1 MLALADRSAAD
12 ETAEPQ
18 ASQAMLARNHRD
30 RLLFDRVK
38 RGDRRAREELIER
51 FLPLARTVARR
62 YDRQREPLDDL
73 YQVASVA
80 LVKAVDRFDCDR
92 GVAFSSYAVPTIS
105 GELKRH
111 FRERSWTVRPPRA
124 VQELSMRLDVLEPR
138 LSGEPDRSPTVSELA
153 AAARVADEL
162 ALEALQAR
170 SARSGLSLQTPVGG
184 EAERELQD
192 TIAVSDGGYEQ
203 AEDRAMLDE
212 LLAYLS
218 PRSAM
223 VVRLR
228 FERDLTQAEIGALLG
243 VSQMQVSRI
252 VRRAI
257 AHLREITQQ
266 QHRMFEAGGLRPRA
280 TGPGAASPGTSAP
293 ASTTR

>member
-1 MLALADRSAAD
+1 MLELRDPRAAD
-12 ETAEPQ
+12 ETVEAQ
-18 ASQAMLARNHRD
+18 ASPALLARNRRD
-30 RLLFDRVK
+30 RLLFHRAK
-38 RGDRRAREELIER
+38 RGDRRARDEVIER
-51 FLPLARTVARR
+51 FLPLARAVARR
-62 YDRQREPLDDL
+62 YERPREPLDDL

-105 GELKRH
+105 GALKRY
-111 FRERSWTVRPPRA
+111 FRDRSWTVRPPRA
-124 VQELSMRLDVLEPR
+124 VQELSMQLDALEPR
-138 LSGEPDRSPTVSELA
+138 LSRELDRSPTVSELA
-153 AAARVADEL
+153 AAAGVSDEL

-170 SARSGLSLQTPVGG
+170 GARSAVSLQAVRG
-184 EAERELQD
+184 EAECELQD

-203 AEDRAMLDE
+203 AEDRAVLDQ

-218 PRSAM
+218 PRSAL

-228 FERDLTQAEIGALLG
+228 FERDLTQAEIGAMLG

-257 AHLREITQQ
+257 THLREMTEQ
-266 QHRMFEAGGLRPRA
+266 QHRMSRAVGAGRV
-280 TGPGAASPGTSAP
+280 
-293 ASTTR
+293 